1 MKRLMKTPEAAEF
14 LGVSNAFLERDRW
27 AGARI
32 PYVRIGSRSIR
43 YRLEDL
49 EDYIEG
55 KIYRSTSEYEGD

>member
-49 EDYIEG
+49 EDYIDG
-55 KIYRSTSEYEGD
+55 KIYRSTSEYESD